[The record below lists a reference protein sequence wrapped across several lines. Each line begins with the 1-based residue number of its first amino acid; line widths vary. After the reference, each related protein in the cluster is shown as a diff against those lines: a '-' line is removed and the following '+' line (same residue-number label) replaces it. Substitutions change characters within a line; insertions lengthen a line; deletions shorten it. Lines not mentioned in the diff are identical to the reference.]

1 MSNLKSTEV
10 EEIMNYIAK
19 RTINGAGYV
28 WDFSNASFKDFI
40 FNSAGCNID
49 DEKYKND
56 EIGNSKAKRLKRF
69 LVNEEN
75 DKVVLLL
82 ESLIDYGEMKKYL
95 TKANVTTIKKMIKRL
110 KKYNNIISEITI
122 NTVKN
127 KQEEQILLKE
137 INEKISTGQYE
148 FVIDRLHTL
157 LKFKFEAIFEE
168 LNVELKGKTLDSMA
182 GELNNILRQ
191 NKIFKE
197 STTFEILSA
206 TKKIMSSFDDARN
219 NKTYAHTNTI
229 MKRNEA
235 EFLCTYMVYYYNFI
249 NKIEYKK
256 IKIIL

>member
-1 MSNLKSTEV
+1 MT
-10 EEIMNYIAK
+10 
-19 RTINGAGYV
+19 
-28 WDFSNASFKDFI
+28 
-40 FNSAGCNID
+40 
-49 DEKYKND
+49 
-56 EIGNSKAKRLKRF
+56 
-69 LVNEEN
+69 NEEN

-82 ESLIDYGEMKKYL
+82 ESFIEYGEMKKYL
-95 TKANVTTIKKMIKRL
+95 AKTHVSDMKKIVKSL
-110 KKYNNIISEITI
+110 KKYQNIVSEITK

-127 KQEEQILLKE
+127 KQVENILLKE
-137 INEKISTGQYE
+137 INEKISTGKFE

-168 LNVELKGKTLDSMA
+168 LNIDFKGKTLDSMA

-229 MKRNEA
+229 MRRNEA

-256 IKIIL
+256 IKITP